1 MTNLIK
7 GFLVTLGGKRQKK
20 GNDFSDFFSKPA
32 ADKARVI
39 RHAMREANEEQL
51 KMVKEYREQLSAS

>member
-1 MTNLIK
+1 MTDLIK
-7 GFLVTLGGKRQKK
+7 GFLTTLGGKGQSKS
-20 GNDFSDFFSKPA
+20 NDFSDFFNKPA

-39 RHAMREANEEQL
+39 RHAMREANEEQR